1 MRGAKAVALGW
12 IGGSARNAATI
23 PYAQPATKGENMT
36 ETNYETTSTAPGGLA
51 RKAWTESEA
60 GYASMQNGWTGTVDR
75 LADYLACQSESNR

>member
-1 MRGAKAVALGW
+1 
-12 IGGSARNAATI
+12 
-23 PYAQPATKGENMT
+23 MT